1 MPTNKTE
8 KALFREFRA
17 EDIIAAFPIYIA
29 IKGFSWIPYL
39 ARVIGDPSFHNI
51 QQLFVMTSYMI
62 VLALCFFIGKTI
74 FKLNS
79 FSGKY
84 YKKYWIQ
91 IIQLQFI
98 LCQLRNVYIF
108 SQELDHNELK
118 EG

>member
-62 VLALCFFIGKTI
+62 VLALCFFIGK
-74 FKLNS
+74 
-79 FSGKY
+79 Y